1 MTPGRF
7 RLVSQVGR
15 VPSMTVPL
23 DAQQEIRFQR
33 LMEESVMIDLHQHPM
48 VIPEDF
54 SQYWEYL
61 RSDNY
66 VWGYDAVRAGGFTA
80 VGTANV
86 FRGMLHTNEMSFIRF
101 SDLLE
106 EVGMMISDIGRNDDV
121 LQVSNAGEI
130 ESAKQQDK
138 VGFLPTVEH
147 LAIGNELNRV
157 DVLYNAG
164 IRLAGLTYSRK
175 AYIGDGIFERNDGGL
190 SDFGLEVVRRMNELG
205 MVVDVSHASSRT
217 AMDAIEA
224 SEAPVTF
231 SHDGSFTLASHSFQA
246 RRLRK
251 DEELLACA
259 RKGGIIGVT
268 AVPNRLSNDPEQSIE
283 CVLDHYDYMVNL
295 VGVGKGGL
303 WSLLARA
310 LAPQLHRTLVD
321 VSNFSSGEDRAYL
334 EQLYVPVLRRAGDF
348 KTAAMLAPASRLLIH
363 NTGENFNTDWFRQAY
378 KLAGKTD
385 LLETESDE
393 IPRERLLSWL
403 TQSGP

>member
-7 RLVSQVGR
+7 SLVSQVGR

-23 DAQQEIRFQR
+23 GDRQESRFQR

-48 VIPEDF
+48 VLPEDF
-54 SQYWEYL
+54 NQYFEYL
-61 RSDNY
+61 RGDNY

-86 FRGMLHTNEMSFIRF
+86 FRGMLHTSEMSFIRF

-106 EVGMMISDIGRNDDV
+106 EITMMIADISRHADV
-121 LQVSNAGEI
+121 LHVGSAAEI
-130 ESAKQQDK
+130 ESAKQQNK

-164 IRLAGLTYSRK
+164 IRLAGLTYGRK

-190 SDFGLEVVRRMNELG
+190 SEFGVEVVHRMNELG
-205 MVVDVSHASSRT
+205 MVVDVSHASFRT

-224 SEAPVTF
+224 SDTPVTF
-231 SHDGSFTLASHSFQA
+231 SHDGSYTLASHSLQA

-259 RKGGIIGVT
+259 SKGGVVGIT
-268 AVPNRLSNDPEQSIE
+268 PVPNRLSNDPEQSIE

-295 VGVGKGGL
+295 VGVDHVAIGTDTSIGDMVGVG
-303 WSLLARA
+303 
-310 LAPQLHRTLVD
+310 QVVMGRT
-321 VSNFSSGEDRAYL
+321 G
-334 EQLYVPVLRRAGDF
+334 P
-348 KTAAMLAPASRLLIH
+348 APAPYLNGLESPADGKNIIRGLIARGH
-363 NTGENFNTDWFRQAY
+363 
-378 KLAGKTD
+378 
-385 LLETESDE
+385 SDE
-393 IPRERLLSWL
+393 DVKKIAGGNVLAFFRRII
-403 TQSGP
+403 G

>member
-7 RLVSQVGR
+7 NLVSQVGR

-23 DAQQEIRFQR
+23 DAGQESRFQR
-33 LMEESVMIDLHQHPM
+33 LMEESIMIDLHQHPM
-48 VIPEDF
+48 VLPEDF
-54 SQYWEYL
+54 SQYFEYL
-61 RSDNY
+61 RSDSY

-86 FRGMLHTNEMSFIRF
+86 FRGMLHTSEMSFIRF
-101 SDLLE
+101 SDLLDE
-106 EVGMMISDIGRNDDV
+106 ISMMISDISRHDDV
-121 LQVSNAGEI
+121 LHVGSAAEI

-190 SDFGLEVVRRMNELG
+190 SEFGVEVVQRMNDLG
-205 MVVDVSHASSRT
+205 MVVDVSHASFRT

-224 SEAPVTF
+224 SDTPVTF
-231 SHDGSFTLASHSFQA
+231 SHDGSYTLASDSLQA

-251 DEELLACA
+251 DEELVACA
-259 RKGGIIGVT
+259 NKGGVIGIT

-283 CVLDHYDYMVNL
+283 CVLDHYDYMVKL
-295 VGVGKGGL
+295 VGVDHVAIGTDTSIGDMVGVGRVVMGRTGPTPAPYLNGLESPADGKNIIRGL
-303 WSLLARA
+303 MAR
-310 LAPQLHRTLVD
+310 
-321 VSNFSSGEDRAYL
+321 GY
-334 EQLYVPVLRRAGDF
+334 
-348 KTAAMLAPASRLLIH
+348 
-363 NTGENFNTDWFRQAY
+363 
-378 KLAGKTD
+378 
-385 LLETESDE
+385 SDE
-393 IPRERLLSWL
+393 DVGKIAGGNVLAFFRRIM
-403 TQSGP
+403 G

>member
-1 MTPGRF
+1 MTLGRF
-7 RLVSQVGR
+7 NLVAQVGR

-23 DAQQEIRFQR
+23 DARQETRFQR
-33 LMEESVMIDLHQHPM
+33 LMEESIMIDLHQHPM
-48 VIPEDF
+48 VLPEDV

-61 RSDNY
+61 RSDSY
-66 VWGYDAVRAGGFTA
+66 VWGYDAVREGGFTA

-101 SDLLE
+101 SDLLDE
-106 EVGMMISDIGRNDDV
+106 ISMMISDIGRNEDV
-121 LQVSNAGEI
+121 LHVGSAAEI

-190 SDFGLEVVRRMNELG
+190 SEFGVEVVQRMNELG
-205 MVVDVSHASSRT
+205 MVVDVSHASFRT
-217 AMDAIEA
+217 AMDAIES

-231 SHDGSFTLASHSFQA
+231 SHDGSYTLASDSLQS

-251 DEELLACA
+251 DEELVACA
-259 RKGGIIGVT
+259 RKGGVIGIT

-283 CVLDHYDYMVNL
+283 CVLDHYDYMVKL
-295 VGVGKGGL
+295 VGVDHVAIGTDTSIGDMVDLSRVMLGRTGPAPAPYLNGLESPADGKNIIRGLIARGYSDEDIGKIAGGNV
-303 WSLLARA
+303 LA
-310 LAPQLHRTLVD
+310 
-321 VSNFSSGEDRAYL
+321 F
-334 EQLYVPVLRRAGDF
+334 LRRIIG
-348 KTAAMLAPASRLLIH
+348 
-363 NTGENFNTDWFRQAY
+363 
-378 KLAGKTD
+378 
-385 LLETESDE
+385 
-393 IPRERLLSWL
+393 
-403 TQSGP
+403 

>member
-7 RLVSQVGR
+7 NLVSQVSR

-23 DAQQEIRFQR
+23 DAEQRLRFER

-48 VIPEDF
+48 VLPEDF
-54 SQYWEYL
+54 NQYWEYL

-66 VWGYDAVRAGGFTA
+66 VWGYDAVREGGFTA

-86 FRGMLHTNEMSFIRF
+86 FRGMLHTSEMSFIRF
-101 SDLLE
+101 SDLLDE
-106 EVGMMISDIGRNDDV
+106 ISMMISDISRHDDV
-121 LQVSNAGEI
+121 LRVNNASEI
-130 ESAKQQDK
+130 ESAKQQGK

-190 SDFGLEVVRRMNELG
+190 SEFGVEVVQRMNELG
-205 MVVDVSHASSRT
+205 MVVDVSHASFRT

-224 SEAPVTF
+224 SNTPVTF
-231 SHDGSFTLASHSFQA
+231 SHDGSYTLASDSLQA

-259 RKGGIIGVT
+259 SKGGVIGIT

-283 CVLDHYDYMVNL
+283 CVLDHYDYMVQL
-295 VGVGKGGL
+295 VGIDHVAIGTDTSIGDMVGVGQVVMGRTGPSPAPL
-303 WSLLARA
+303 PQRLGVPGRRQEHRPRAYSPRLLRRGREKDSRRQRA
-310 LAPQLHRTLVD
+310 GVLPAD
-321 VSNFSSGEDRAYL
+321 YGVSNG
-334 EQLYVPVLRRAGDF
+334 LRF
-348 KTAAMLAPASRLLIH
+348 
-363 NTGENFNTDWFRQAY
+363 
-378 KLAGKTD
+378 
-385 LLETESDE
+385 
-393 IPRERLLSWL
+393 
-403 TQSGP
+403 